1 MATSDNH
8 MGRADMNSA
17 MREYIQQF
25 YTVTNPDAN
34 TLFERFLKDFTNAAI
49 TTQMKTDMALR
60 WQYLIN
66 CAKGQET
73 T

>member
-1 MATSDNH
+1 MASSDDH

-17 MREYIQQF
+17 MREYLQQF
-25 YTVTNPDAN
+25 YSVTNPDVQ
-34 TLFERFLKDFTNAAI
+34 TLIERFLKDFTNAAI
-49 TTQMKTDMALR
+49 TSQMKTDMVLR
-60 WQYLIN
+60 WQYLIK